1 MAVSN
6 HLAPMIDLATRPRP
20 LRILCVEEDD
30 LERRLL
36 QACMDAIRAEAIFS
50 RRAADAVRYFREHPV
65 DMVFIDIDRHAAGEL
80 GGFRRMRATPGRGKT
95 VPILAVTDNDCRW
108 SESDYRDTG
117 FAGLF
122 LKPIEPSRLFQTID
136 DVLYEAHQPPL
147 LAPSR
152 VLSHVPHVA

>member
-1 MAVSN
+1 
-6 HLAPMIDLATRPRP
+6 MIDLATRPRP

-36 QACMDAIRAEAIFS
+36 QACMEAIRAEAIFA
-50 RRAADAVRYFREHPV
+50 RAAADAVCYFREHPV

-108 SESDYRDTG
+108 SEKDYREAG

-122 LKPIEPSRLFQTID
+122 LKPIEPSRLFQAID
-136 DVLYEAHQPPL
+136 DVLYEIRQPPL
-147 LAPSR
+147 LVSPR
-152 VLSHVPHVA
+152 PLPNMPHVA